1 MATESLLKEL
11 HDTAL
16 AAELISLGA
25 RMQLLEHVVELS
37 RGKMPRL
44 YREIRG
50 VPPPKGMLPFS
61 ADWFMSW
68 EHNVHASLFCN
79 ICDRMREQGQDESHI
94 RTLISAYRVYLKY
107 TDEGTEVLSL
117 TRVWL
122 LMRFIDARML
132 CLTPCREC
140 GGKFI
145 TYHGEPAYGYR
156 CVMCRPPSR
165 ATKKVK
171 VV

>member
-37 RGKMPRL
+37 RGKMTRL

-61 ADWFMSW
+61 ADWFMS
-68 EHNVHASLFCN
+68 
-79 ICDRMREQGQDESHI
+79 
-94 RTLISAYRVYLKY
+94 
-107 TDEGTEVLSL
+107 
-117 TRVWL
+117 
-122 LMRFIDARML
+122 
-132 CLTPCREC
+132 
-140 GGKFI
+140 
-145 TYHGEPAYGYR
+145 
-156 CVMCRPPSR
+156 
-165 ATKKVK
+165 
-171 VV
+171 